1 MRRTERYT
9 IPFPDA
15 LPPPPAVYR
24 EAFLK
29 FPFWYRWYI
38 RVRSVLAASSVETL
52 TRRHHLVELKRNLS
66 REGRDIIDTN
76 IPALLPRFHH
86 HVRDLI
92 SQREAIAPA
101 LNEATGMARGT
112 FLKVALADRDATMHS
127 RLQKEIHLTEAELSD
142 PTLSLEE
149 VRQSARNRMETLL
162 LEHRPRITL
171 VLEPIWLSLRSL
183 NVLSR
188 VDLKALLPVMGAKR
202 EETPLRVVSGPLVSL
217 YQVVELCSMH
227 VSPAATELA
236 LAFAR
241 GRIRSSNRSHK
252 GIWIA
257 LESVRAEIPLLKIVR
272 YARDEPF
279 LTVPA
284 ITLKTDW
291 WTPFAAT
298 WIRAAVERSDG
309 ELLEHRYGQLL
320 SVVRTVFL
328 VDSMP
333 PVWIPTVLQP
343 KTLGVLILLAG
354 SDLFQ
359 DTRRVIT
366 QLVIDATFYH
376 LDTRNTLH
384 QMALQLDQ
392 ALERLTGL
400 LGNGETRGTMGE
412 EIQRLQQRS
421 GPSSI
426 VHRQLS
432 TVYERHRPRIR
443 AAVDECIDALN
454 TAGAII
460 ARNLEGREHAFELSD
475 FHGKTF
481 SGDHPPRE
489 LLDLVAAHWQTLG
502 GMIQG
507 LLDLELSMSTTGGGR
522 RRD

>member
-15 LPPPPAVYR
+15 ASPPATVYR

-38 RVRSVLAASSVETL
+38 RLRSVFAASSVEET
-52 TRRHHLVELKRNLS
+52 TRRHHLMELKRILT
-66 REGRDIIDTN
+66 RDARDTIDPN
-76 IPALLPRFHH
+76 IPALLPRFHY
-86 HVRDLI
+86 HVRELI
-92 SQREAIAPA
+92 RQRDAITPA
-101 LNEATGMARGT
+101 LDEATGIARGT
-112 FLKVALADRDATMHS
+112 FLKVALADRDPAMHS
-127 RLQKEIHLTEAELSD
+127 RLQKEIHLTDAELSD
-142 PTLSLEE
+142 PALSLEE
-149 VRQSARNRMETLL
+149 VRASARNRMEALL
-162 LEHRPRITL
+162 SDNHTRITGT
-171 VLEPIWLSLRSL
+171 LEPIWLSLRSL
-183 NVLSR
+183 NVLGR
-188 VDLKALLPVMGAKR
+188 VDMQTLLPVMGAKR
-202 EETPLRVVSGPLVSL
+202 EETPLRVVSGSLVSL
-217 YQVVELCSMH
+217 YQVVELCRLH

-241 GRIRSSNRSHK
+241 GRIRGTNRSHN
-252 GIWIA
+252 GIWVA
-257 LESVRAEIPLLKIVR
+257 LESFRAEIPLLRIVR
-272 YARDEPF
+272 YARNEPF
-279 LTVPA
+279 LTIPD

-291 WTPFAAT
+291 WTPFSAT
-298 WIRAAVERSDG
+298 WIRSATERSDG

-320 SVVRTVFL
+320 SVVRTVFQ

-333 PVWIPTVLQP
+333 PVWIPTALQP

-359 DTRRVIT
+359 DTRRIIT
-366 QLVIDATFYH
+366 QLVIDATFFH

-392 ALERLTGL
+392 ALERLIGL
-400 LGNGETRGTMGE
+400 LGNGDSRGTMGE

-443 AAVDECIDALN
+443 AAVDECIEALT
-454 TAGAII
+454 TAGAIV
-460 ARNLEGREHAFELSD
+460 ARNLEGREHAFEMTDL
-475 FHGKTF
+475 HGKTF
-481 SGDHPPRE
+481 AGDYPPRE
-489 LLDLVAAHWQTLG
+489 LLELVAAHWQSMGSML
-502 GMIQG
+502 QG
-507 LLDLELSMSTTGGGR
+507 LLDLERTLSSTGGGR